1 MNQSTDSLI
10 DRLLDETEE
19 TSVSK
24 ATPFNKQL
32 FENSELSGSEVEQD
46 YKGTSTGLYNDRQPN
61 LAVLSEK
68 PEHRIVIFLKA
79 QGMSNN
85 EIAKRTGYTYPWV
98 SQLLRQPWA
107 RLRLVEEITAS
118 GRNAVEEMLKSA
130 AEDSVYT
137 LISERDNANA
147 KPAERIS
154 AANSLLDR
162 FLGKPTQKVEQTIK
176 TGKLDTLDDTERELL
191 ALEQE
196 EARIRGTQRN

>member
-1 MNQSTDSLI
+1 MNLTDNLI
-10 DRLLDETEE
+10 DRLLDEANE
-19 TSVSK
+19 TTVSK
-24 ATPFNKQL
+24 APPFNKQL
-32 FENSELSGSEVEQD
+32 FENSPLSGSEVEQD
-46 YKGTSTGLYNDRQPN
+46 YKGLTNGLYNDRQPN

-107 RLRLVEEITAS
+107 RVRLVEEITAS
-118 GRNAVEEMLKSA
+118 GRNAVEEMLKAA

-137 LISERDNANA
+137 LITERDNPTA

-176 TGKLDTLDDTERELL
+176 TGKLDSLEDTERELA